1 MLTRK
6 VCSPVSH
13 IPTKRP
19 ETCAKGLIGAAK
31 VEELKTL
38 GIVVQFEHTVMKFQH
53 LACFGALEA
62 AQVQTDETVRAVI
75 GEQSLAKL
83 QAKQIRC
90 IPFALYQ
97 ALKEEEYELRTA
109 ARQR

>member
-1 MLTRK
+1 VLTRK
-6 VCSPVSH
+6 VCSLVSH

-19 ETCAKGLIGAAK
+19 ETCAKGLIGAVK
-31 VEELKTL
+31 VQELKNL

-53 LACFGALEA
+53 LARFEALEA
-62 AQVQTDETVRAVI
+62 AQAQTDATVRSVI

-83 QAKQIRC
+83 QAKQLRC

-97 ALKEEEYELRTA
+97 ALKEEDYELRTA